1 MVTSPNLFS
10 YATSELSQDAFICW
24 LLKWASPEF
33 KGVNEAL
40 HACGT
45 SLITA
50 FFSKDGRAIPSI
62 ENVEIKKQ
70 YENIDILCVI
80 NDRFPIIIEDKT
92 NTDTHSGQLERYYK
106 QVCSRKEFSE
116 YDVIRIFFK
125 THDQSNYKKI
135 EGDGYRVFTRTDF
148 LAILNQYT
156 QTHSDIF
163 NDFKTHLNELEAS
176 VQSYRTMPKEK
187 WTNRSWTGFYMA
199 LKEMLGGADTAANWN
214 YVPNQNGGFMGFW
227 WHFGKNNGVTS
238 YAQLEGNEHI
248 NRLVF
253 KLNTA
258 TPTTKSLYANWSK
271 TLVRLSSEL
280 GLPITKPKRL
290 GSGRSVTV
298 ALLNED
304 FRIFNEGILDM
315 AATVAVLTK
324 AQRILDRARSV
335 LEAVDQQVVAP
346 A

>member
-24 LLKWASPEF
+24 LLKWASPEY
-33 KGVNEAL
+33 KGVNEEL

-45 SLITA
+45 ALITA
-50 FFSKDGRAIPSI
+50 FFFKNGIATPSI

-70 YENIDILCVI
+70 DKNIDILCII
-80 NDRFPIIIEDKT
+80 NNRFPIIIEDKT
-92 NTDTHSGQLERYYK
+92 NTGARRGQLKKYYK
-106 QVCSRKEFSE
+106 QICSREEFSQC
-116 YDVIRIFFK
+116 DIIRIFFK
-125 THDQSNYKKI
+125 THDQSNYINI
-135 EGDGYRVFTRTDF
+135 EKDGYHVFTRSDF
-148 LAILNQYT
+148 LGILNQYA

-163 NDFKTHLNELEAS
+163 NDFKAHLNELEVS

-187 WTNRSWTGFYMA
+187 WTRRSWTGFYMV
-199 LKEMLGGADTAANWN
+199 LKDRLGREETACSWK
-214 YVPNQNGGFMGFW
+214 YIPNQSGGFMGFW
-227 WHFGKNNGVTS
+227 WDFDTSNGITS
-238 YAQLEGNEHI
+238 HVQLEGNGDI

-253 KLNTA
+253 KLKTT
-258 TPTTKSLYANWSK
+258 TPTRSLYASWTNM
-271 TLVRLSSEL
+271 LINLSSDF

-298 ALLNED
+298 ALLNSD

-315 AATVAVLTK
+315 DATVAVLIE
-324 AQRILDRARSV
+324 AQSILDKARSYF
-335 LEAVDQQVVAP
+335 EAVDQQVVAT